1 MLKCFFYILSSRRSP
16 EIILLLPF
24 TQAIDMWSLGCLAV
38 ALYLGTLLYTG
49 HNEYDMAS
57 VTQNS
62 DCGGFLFQDFSD
74 FSVSTLLSFK
84 SYSFHEI
91 S

>member
-1 MLKCFFYILSSRRSP
+1 MLMIFIFILCCRSP

-57 VTQNS
+57 VTQ
-62 DCGGFLFQDFSD
+62 
-74 FSVSTLLSFK
+74 K
-84 SYSFHEI
+84 SHCCHFFVWRYI
-91 S
+91 

>member
-1 MLKCFFYILSSRRSP
+1 MQIFKYILSCHRSP

-57 VTQNS
+57 VTQKS
-62 DCGGFLFQDFSD
+62 DCSHFCLRIYLTVCFAA
-74 FSVSTLLSFK
+74 L
-84 SYSFHEI
+84 
-91 S
+91 